1 MSKAAITPDQ
11 PISSLF
17 CEVNGSEGVT
27 AVTWKEVA
35 RHMQVSETLA
45 IQIAMGSLAERLGF
59 INQDGPA
66 LPSDAQLAQFA
77 ETIKPQL
84 AEGDVVRRES
94 LLGVNWQEDLPTTS

>member
-1 MSKAAITPDQ
+1 MSTADTSLSH
-11 PISSLF
+11 PISALF
-17 CEVNGSEGVT
+17 REGDSSEGVT

-35 RHMQVSETLA
+35 RYMEVPETLA

-77 ETIKPQL
+77 ATIKPQL
-84 AEGDVVRRES
+84 AEGDVVRRDS
-94 LLGVNWQEDLPTTS
+94 LLGVDWQEELPKPS